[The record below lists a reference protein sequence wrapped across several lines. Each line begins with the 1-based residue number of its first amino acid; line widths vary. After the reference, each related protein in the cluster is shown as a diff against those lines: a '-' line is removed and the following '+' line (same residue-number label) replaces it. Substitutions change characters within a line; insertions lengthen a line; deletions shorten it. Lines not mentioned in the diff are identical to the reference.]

1 MGITD
6 IPDQIAKAFK
16 YSLRSPG
23 AFALSLVTAIVV
35 FGFAYDLIYSFWYV
49 RWHNVKDTQY
59 RLPYFAGLVLVSLII
74 PLTIGGWAYLR
85 ARAQGRPFRADE
97 IGIAIAPFDVFSVD
111 PETLGTASTLH
122 ALDVV
127 STQFFRVV
135 QNTLR
140 EYPMAQ
146 ELKFRFLPQYT
157 KITSKQEA
165 LERLDGLRATM
176 LIWGNITQR
185 SQQPLEIRLEMQAAV
200 HTYDFSELTIE
211 HFPML
216 PLQYFTFFEA
226 AQAVERRGDA
236 DRARRLY
243 LQARPLGA
251 QMDQEHPKLRCVESI
266 DAILAKAPGTT
277 DHPVQGV
284 PENV

>member
-59 RLPYFAGLVLVSLII
+59 GLPYFAGLVLVSLII
-74 PLTIGGWAYLR
+74 PLTIGGWAYPR
-85 ARAQGRPFRADE
+85 ARAQGHPFRADE
-97 IGIAIAPFDVFSVD
+97 
-111 PETLGTASTLH
+111 LGTASTLH